1 MGTQDRRFEAIRDLS
16 LIESRRMQL
25 QTAIDN
31 GKSIESRRRLGQF
44 ATPYELAQEIM
55 SFGLASQDK
64 KEISFL
70 EPAFGTGAFYSALLS
85 ESCKQAKIINTAIGV
100 EVDKDFYIA
109 ANELWG
115 NTNLNLVNAILLKSN
130 HLEMSTF

>member
-1 MGTQDRRFEAIRDLS
+1 MGTQNKRFGAIRDLS

-31 GKSIESRRRLGQF
+31 GKSIESRRRFGQF

-55 SFGLASQDK
+55 SFGLTLQDK

-85 ESCKQAKIINTAIGV
+85 ECDKQAKIINTAIGV
-100 EVDKDFYIA
+100 EVDKDFYTA

-115 NTNLNLVNAILLKSN
+115 YTNLNG
-130 HLEMSTF
+130 